1 MGFSSAQKNCV
12 SKHISKP
19 KSMAMDVGSEIVVDQ
34 NDNTKKQKKKDIYSP
49 NLVYF
54 LNCDDEEEPKKN
66 SKGKKENKIEEIN
79 KSI

>member
-1 MGFSSAQKNCV
+1 MITQ
-12 SKHISKP
+12 
-19 KSMAMDVGSEIVVDQ
+19 
-34 NDNTKKQKKKDIYSP
+34 KKQKKKNIYSP